1 MRCRFFALIYC
12 GLTVLFA
19 ASYVNPARPAAQASI
34 PKTQAAAPVPDLS
47 GVWLVHEFQPDM
59 SPKAKP
65 PMQPWAEAKFKKANP
80 ETNDPRLNC
89 LPHGV
94 PVFMYSVMPI
104 EVIEIPGRVI
114 MHLEDDS
121 LLREIYID
129 GQQHPKSPDPTYNG
143 HSVGKWEGDTLIV
156 DTVGLKA
163 TTWLDHV
170 GHPHSDALHVVE
182 RIRRVDR
189 NTLVDDFTIDDP
201 KAYTK
206 TWTAQQIYDL
216 KPDWQVV
223 ENVCEENN
231 KYRARIPTAPL
242 RGNVK

>member
-1 MRCRFFALIYC
+1 MRHRFLILIYL
-12 GLTVLFA
+12 GVVALLGVAHVILARSSAQAPTAKAQTA
-19 ASYVNPARPAAQASI
+19 AS
-34 PKTQAAAPVPDLS
+34 TPDLS

-65 PMQPWAEAKFKKANP
+65 PMQPWAEAKFKTANP

-104 EVIEIPGRVI
+104 EVIQIPGRVI

-121 LLREIYID
+121 LLREIYVD
-129 GQQHPKSPDPTYNG
+129 GQQHPKSPDLTYNG
-143 HSVGKWEGDTLIV
+143 HSIGKWEGDTLVV

-182 RIRRVDR
+182 RIRRVDH
-189 NTLVDDFTIDDP
+189 NTLQDDFTIDDP

-206 TWTAQQIYDL
+206 TWTAQQVYDL
-216 KPDWQVV
+216 KADWQVV

-231 KYRARIPTAPL
+231 KYRARVPTAPL